1 MSRNC
6 VVRSGDALN
15 LDDSD
20 AQSEQFLANCLTEPG
35 ARLRLTLP
43 SETAKMPDITSH
55 AAAPAAPAAK
65 SAPAVDQHEVTSPE
79 STEALSL
86 ESAAPAVP
94 AAVEA
99 PAASEELH
107 ATTQAAAE
115 PANAAPD
122 LSQIQG
128 LAGGNPIVTVILAL
142 IVVGGGTA
150 GWKFWQKKSEQNHE
164 LAMKK
169 VDMELELAGLS
180 GAQPPAC
187 QSASVK
193 LNGELSEIRGDL
205 KANGE
210 AHKKLQE
217 QIDDIAERLGKL
229 EKKASSMFSGGF
241 DPEEMEERVAKIEK
255 ALKAEKGK
263 SKKS

>member
-43 SETAKMPDITSH
+43 SETEKMPDTTSN
-55 AAAPAAPAAK
+55 AVAPAAPAAK
-65 SAPAVDQHEVTSPE
+65 RAPAIQHEVTSPDL
-79 STEALSL
+79 TEALSQ
-86 ESAAPAVP
+86 ESAAPALP

-180 GAQPPAC
+180 GAQPPPC
-187 QSASVK
+187 QTASVK

-263 SKKS
+263 AKKS

>member
-65 SAPAVDQHEVTSPE
+65 RAPAVDQHEVTSPE

-180 GAQPPAC
+180 GAQPPWGSPLGGPAATRGVPRVGARGRAPF
-187 QSASVK
+187 QSPAALSVFRCASAGV
-193 LNGELSEIRGDL
+193 GRRRPAGTEGPSPTRP
-205 KANGE
+205 AP
-210 AHKKLQE
+210 
-217 QIDDIAERLGKL
+217 RP
-229 EKKASSMFSGGF
+229 SGH
-241 DPEEMEERVAKIEK
+241 
-255 ALKAEKGK
+255 LT
-263 SKKS
+263 

>member
-43 SETAKMPDITSH
+43 SETEKMPDTTSN
-55 AAAPAAPAAK
+55 AVAPAAPAAK
-65 SAPAVDQHEVTSPE
+65 GAPAVHHEVTSPDL
-79 STEALSL
+79 TEALSQ
-86 ESAAPAVP
+86 ESAAPALP

-99 PAASEELH
+99 PAASEELK

-180 GAQPPAC
+180 GAQPPPC

-263 SKKS
+263 AKKS

>member
-43 SETAKMPDITSH
+43 SETEKMPDTTSN
-55 AAAPAAPAAK
+55 AVAPAAPAAK
-65 SAPAVDQHEVTSPE
+65 GAPAVQHEVTS
-79 STEALSL
+79 SDLTEALSQ
-86 ESAAPAVP
+86 ESAAPALP

-180 GAQPPAC
+180 GAQPPPC

-263 SKKS
+263 AKKS